1 MYSFKA
7 IFLTA
12 LLSTVIATPL
22 KERTV
27 EDLDV
32 DVVPVIETRGEA
44 TFGGNVGGGF
54 GGGFGGG
61 AGTSGN
67 IAGSRSGNGDCDYGD
82 KSRLDSEIRNRQ
94 QLKDRLDD
102 EIRRRQSIKDN
113 LDEEIRRKQNGGC
126 KGGW

>member
-1 MYSFKA
+1 MYSFKT

-44 TFGGNVGGGF
+44 TFAGNVGGGF

-61 AGTSGN
+61 AGTNGN

>member
-1 MYSFKA
+1 MYSLKA
-7 IFLTA
+7 ICLTA

-27 EDLDV
+27 EDLDF

-54 GGGFGGG
+54 GGGADVGG
-61 AGTSGN
+61 ATAS
-67 IAGSRSGNGDCDYGD
+67 SRSGNGDCDYGD

-102 EIRRRQSIKDN
+102 EIRRRQSIKDD